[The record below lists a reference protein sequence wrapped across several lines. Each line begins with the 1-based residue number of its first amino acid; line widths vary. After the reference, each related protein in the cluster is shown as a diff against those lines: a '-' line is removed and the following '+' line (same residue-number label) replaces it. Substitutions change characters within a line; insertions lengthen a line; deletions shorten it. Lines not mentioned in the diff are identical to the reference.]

1 MEENLKQRKS
11 NILRITTYG
20 PESTGKTTLAR
31 DLAKHF
37 NTTWIV
43 EYARDFLLEIL
54 DKEGRTCEEKDL
66 LPIAIGQIAIENEAL
81 KTAHKFL
88 FCDTNALVTKVYSDI
103 YYNKCSPELEEAANL
118 HHYDLYFL
126 TDKDIPWESDGL
138 RDSAEYRDSSFEIFK
153 KNLIQ
158 YKKPFIL
165 ISGNREERL
174 KKAIQIVTDL
184 EKALN
189 AGFTSHEFIELYN
202 QNKNINLIIKQI
214 YSIKN
219 GIVKTALET
228 PATIGNGI
236 IKLDAQELDY
246 YINYFDS
253 NKTGK
258 TLEKFIPASGAATRM
273 FKFLNDF
280 ILDFNSEEETINGY
294 INRTNNTALETF
306 IAGIEKFP
314 FYHQVVSKLVLQNN
328 QYKKLSTSSKNYLF
342 IKTILEDPDFNFLN
356 KPKAVLP
363 FHKYEEKITTPIEE
377 HFKESNQYAS
387 CSNGNI
393 HFTIS
398 IEHEILFSELIKQLP
413 NELKE
418 NLHISFS
425 YQDPST
431 DSIALTKNHKI
442 LKNEKGNFI
451 FRPGGHG
458 ALLYNLN
465 QREADILFIKNI
477 DNVSR
482 NHSEIVTKHKKA
494 LAGILL
500 EISNKSH
507 NYLKELNKNKY
518 HNILI
523 QEVKNFIQNKLSII
537 INPDFDEY
545 KEESQIKILKHFLN
559 RPIRVCG
566 MVKNE
571 NEPGGGPFWVK
582 DKKGNSTLQI
592 VESAQIDLENDKQ
605 KSIFKSSTHF
615 NPVDLVC
622 SIKDYQG
629 NKFNLLDF
637 TDPNT
642 GFVVKKNK
650 DGIQYKSYELPGLW
664 NGSMANWI
672 TLFIEVPLDTF
683 TPVKTINDLLKSVH
697 QPEIL

>member
-1 MEENLKQRKS
+1 MEENLKQRKT
-11 NILRITTYG
+11 NTLRITTYG

-31 DLAKHF
+31 DLANHF
-37 NTTWIV
+37 NTAWIV
-43 EYARDFLLEIL
+43 EYARDFLTEIL
-54 DKEGRTCEEKDL
+54 DKEGRICEEKDL
-66 LPIAIGQIAIENEAL
+66 LPIAIGQITIENEAL
-81 KTAHKFL
+81 KKAQRFL

-103 YYNKCSPELEEAANL
+103 YYNQCSPQLEEAANL

-126 TDKDIPWESDGL
+126 TDKDIPWEADGL
-138 RDSAEYRDSSFEIFK
+138 RDSAEYRNLSFEVFK

-158 YKKPFIL
+158 YNKPFIQ

-174 KKAIQIVTDL
+174 KKAIKIVEDL

-189 AGFTSHEFIELYN
+189 AGFTSHEFVELYN
-202 QNKNINLIIKQI
+202 QNKNIDLIIKQI
-214 YSIKN
+214 HYLRK
-219 GIVKTALET
+219 GITKTELIA
-228 PATIGNGI
+228 PATIGKGI
-236 IKLDAQELDY
+236 IKLSPEEQIY
-246 YINYFDS
+246 YINYFNS
-253 NKTGK
+253 NKIDK

-273 FKFLNDF
+273 FKFLHDF
-280 ILDFNSEEETINGY
+280 ILDFNPEEETINGY

-314 FYHQVVSKLVLQNN
+314 FYQEVITKLTIQNN
-328 QYKKLSTSSKNYLF
+328 HYKKLSAAIKKYLF

-363 FHKYEEKITTPIEE
+363 FHKNEERINTPIEE
-377 HFKESNQYAS
+377 HFKESNQYA
-387 CSNGNI
+387 CNNNGNI

-398 IEHEILFSELIKQLP
+398 AEHETLFTELINQLP
-413 NELKE
+413 KELKE
-418 NLHISFS
+418 KTRVSFS

-431 DSIALTKNHKI
+431 DSIALTKNNKV
-442 LKNEKGNFI
+442 LKNKEGKFL

-465 QREADILFIKNI
+465 DRNADIIFIKNI
-477 DNVSR
+477 DNVSQ
-482 NHSEIVTKHKKA
+482 NHSEIITEYKKT

-500 EISNKSH
+500 EISTKSH

-518 HNILI
+518 NNALI
-523 QEVKNFIQNKLSII
+523 QEIKNFIENKLSII
-537 INPDFDEY
+537 INTDFDEY
-545 KEESQIKILKHFLN
+545 KEESQIRILNYFLN

-592 VESAQIDLENDKQ
+592 VESVQIDLENENQ
-605 KSIFKSSTHF
+605 KSIFKSATHF
-615 NPVDLVC
+615 NPVDIVC

-629 NKFNLLDF
+629 NKFNLLEF

-642 GFVVKKNK
+642 GFIVKKNK

-672 TLFIEVPLDTF
+672 TLFVEVPLDTF
-683 TPVKTINDLLKSVH
+683 NPVKTVNDLLKSAH